1 MVDENYIPEALKV
14 MVCIKKFHLTLRQWH
29 SLSREEQLTYLYG
42 MTGISIMEQRE
53 QERAKKESEKRRQ
66 M

>member
-1 MVDENYIPEALKV
+1 
-14 MVCIKKFHLTLRQWH
+14 MVCIKKFHLTLHQWH